1 MPRLARW
8 GKTVG
13 MLWHAACRKAPYLD
27 FAVRRA
33 AILEAAVFDIEADFK
48 VVLERFQSSRHESA

>member
-48 VVLERFQSSRHESA
+48 VVL